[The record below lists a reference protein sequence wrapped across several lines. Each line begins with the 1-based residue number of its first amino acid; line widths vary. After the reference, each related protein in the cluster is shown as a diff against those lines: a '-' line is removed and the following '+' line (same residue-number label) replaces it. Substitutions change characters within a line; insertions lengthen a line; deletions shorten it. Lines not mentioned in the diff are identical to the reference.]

1 MACGR
6 MPSPTA
12 HRLKQ
17 SMTRL
22 RALPRLRPCW
32 SGHLALTTQVDSG
45 ETSMQAGQCYNEAV
59 RAWWGN

>member
-22 RALPRLRPCW
+22 RALIRLRPCW

-45 ETSMQAGQCYNEAV
+45 ETSM
-59 RAWWGN
+59 